1 MIKYIPKSCRG
12 YVHKSPCRPKI
23 SCGRE
28 GEGGVNNNLRT
39 ILLRWVLCIPKGGNN
54 VSDDEDTLL
63 RVTFEEKRNSTGHK
77 AQSDRCKRGRSISDL
92 KGLNNY

>member
-12 YVHKSPCRPKI
+12 CVHKSPCRPKI

-28 GEGGVNNNLRT
+28 GEGG
-39 ILLRWVLCIPKGGNN
+39 KGGNN

-63 RVTFEEKRNSTGHK
+63 RVIFEEKRNSTGHK
-77 AQSDRCKRGRSISDL
+77 AQSDRCKRG
-92 KGLNNY
+92 